1 METHKPPPPRRTQ
14 VAALSFIYSMAIWQF
29 WAASKTTASC
39 AQLMEAISRLAAWEQ
54 PMDGTEGVK
63 RVSQRPSQ
71 HAGPVWRVRRSDDLV
86 RIEGMR
92 RYAADLNGGLG
103 LGFTFAGRKIAPD
116 TVRSLI
122 IRGVTTI
129 VFTLCLILF
138 VLETITRSPDQAPGA
153 NATASFALARLS
165 PDAINEMVLMP
176 LSAICEPPSSPVC
189 HHSLH
194 TRAPHTRLTPEEP
207 LPTYPRRCGRWGRAL
222 HCCVCAAMA
231 AQDLAE
237 GRVTTAHH
245 ASCIHEQCQ
254 WPPARVVSF

>member
-1 METHKPPPPRRTQ
+1 
-14 VAALSFIYSMAIWQF
+14 
-29 WAASKTTASC
+29 
-39 AQLMEAISRLAAWEQ
+39 
-54 PMDGTEGVK
+54 MDGTEGVK

-153 NATASFALARLS
+153 NATASSQFALARLS

-194 TRAPHTRLTPEEP
+194 TRTSHTRLTPEEP

-231 AQDLAE
+231 DQDLAE
-237 GRVTTAHH
+237 GRVITGPSCIMHH
-245 ASCIHEQCQ
+245 AFMNSASGRQQELSHSRMLMPPGSAIPAPLFLFSCSERNSYC
-254 WPPARVVSF
+254 ATSGFGRLR

>member
-1 METHKPPPPRRTQ
+1 
-14 VAALSFIYSMAIWQF
+14 
-29 WAASKTTASC
+29 
-39 AQLMEAISRLAAWEQ
+39 
-54 PMDGTEGVK
+54 MDGTEGVK

-122 IRGVTTI
+122 VRGVTTI
-129 VFTLCLILF
+129 VFTLCLIYF
-138 VLETITRSPDQAPGA
+138 VLGTITKSPDQAPGA

-194 TRAPHTRLTPEEP
+194 TRTPHTRLTPKNP
-207 LPTYPRRCGRWGRAL
+207 YLLTRAAAAGGAAL
-222 HCCVCAAMA
+222 CTAACV
-231 AQDLAE
+231 LLWLLRTSLK
-237 GRVTTAHH
+237 GG
-245 ASCIHEQCQ
+245 
-254 WPPARVVSF
+254 